1 MLFFQLYEM
10 FFVYFFCFP
19 NIIMYILNIASTIKK
34 MSVNSEWLSLETI
47 VKELDLLKKE
57 GIIQ

>member
-1 MLFFQLYEM
+1 
-10 FFVYFFCFP
+10 
-19 NIIMYILNIASTIKK
+19 MYILNIASTIKK